1 MALSD
6 TAIRNAKPAAKPF
19 KLTDGE
25 GMYLLV
31 NKAGRYFR
39 FNYRFGGMRKTLAL
53 GVYPDVSLKQAR
65 ERRDEA
71 RRLLAENI
79 DPGEHRKVT
88 KTVTASRTEDSF
100 EAVTREWFAKNRAKW
115 KETHAH
121 DIIRRFERDV
131 FPWVGPR
138 PIKEITAPELL
149 AFLRRIEERGTIET
163 AHRAKQ
169 NCGQVFRYA
178 IATGRV
184 DRDPSADLKGALAPV
199 VATHRASI
207 TDPGEIGALLRAI
220 DSYQG
225 TFVARCALQLAPML
239 FVRPGEL
246 RQAEWSEFD
255 MEADEWRIAGAKMK
269 MKATHI
275 VPLARQAVAVLRE
288 LYPLTGS
295 GRYVFPSVRTADR
308 PMSENTVLSALR
320 RMGYTTG
327 EMCGH
332 GFRSMAST
340 RLNEMGYNRD
350 WIERQLAHSERDGV
364 RAAYNYAEHLPERRK
379 MMQAWA
385 DYLDQLA
392 GRNVVKLP
400 SAAVG
405 H

>member
-1 MALSD
+1 MLTD
-6 TAIRNAKPAAKPF
+6 TAIKNTKPGTTPIK
-19 KLTDGE
+19 KSDG
-25 GMYLLV
+25 GGLFLL
-31 NKAGRYFR
+31 
-39 FNYRFGGMRKTLAL
+39 FNPNGSRLWRLAYRFGGKQKLLAL
-53 GVYPDVSLKQAR
+53 GQYPDVPLKLAR

-71 RRLLAENI
+71 RRLLAEGV

-88 KTVTASRTEDSF
+88 KTMDASRTADSF

-115 KETHAH
+115 KETHAD

-131 FPWVGPR
+131 FPWVGAR
-138 PIKEITAPELL
+138 PIQEINAPVLL
-149 AFLRRIEERGTIET
+149 AVLRRIEERGTIET

-184 DRDPSADLKGALAPV
+184 DRDPSADLRGALSPV

-225 TFVARCALQLAPML
+225 TFVARCALKLAPML

-246 RQAEWSEFD
+246 RKAEWSEID
-255 MEADEWRIAGAKMK
+255 LEAGLWRIPAEKMK
-269 MKATHI
+269 MKEAHL
-275 VPLARQAVAVLRE
+275 VPLAKQAVAVLLE
-288 LYPLTGS
+288 LHPLTGA
-295 GRYVFPSVRTADR
+295 GKYVFPSVRTNDR

-320 RMGYTTG
+320 RMGYSTD

-332 GFRSMAST
+332 GFRAMAST
-340 RLNEMGYNRD
+340 RLNEQGFNRD

-364 RAAYNYAEHLPERRK
+364 RAAYNHAEHLPERRK
-379 MMQAWA
+379 MMQVWA
-385 DYLDQLA
+385 DYLDMLA
-392 GRNVVKLP
+392 GKNVIQLKK
-400 SAAVG
+400 SASS
-405 H
+405 